1 MTGQTDRLEVAPKV
15 WARDNMEPYFWWNV
29 VRYGNRGG
37 YPMCVG
43 VVSHGCL
50 CAMQVAPQE
59 VSVVSSSV
67 DARVSVYDIEVSGDK
82 SLTVTSDY
90 KG

>member
-1 MTGQTDRLEVAPKV
+1 
-15 WARDNMEPYFWWNV
+15 
-29 VRYGNRGG
+29 
-37 YPMCVG
+37 MCVG

>member
-1 MTGQTDRLEVAPKV
+1 
-15 WARDNMEPYFWWNV
+15 
-29 VRYGNRGG
+29 
-37 YPMCVG
+37 
-43 VVSHGCL
+43 
-50 CAMQVAPQE
+50 MQVAPQE